1 MHPYPVWDEQALRML
16 ARIEQAI
23 VRLQLDNQGQF
34 IAITNAIEV
43 QIESGDPVFPTVALL
58 GDALLSLAD
67 ARGIDLKKL
76 RLPQQLHALIDRLLA
91 SAGLWIPSP
100 SHE

>member
-43 QIESGDPVFPTVALL
+43 QIESGDPNIPTVALL

-67 ARGIDLKKL
+67 ARGIDLK
-76 RLPQQLHALIDRLLA
+76 RA
-91 SAGLWIPSP
+91 
-100 SHE
+100 